1 MRINSIRS
9 SPTAKEK
16 DDYPAPLLVWQKHP
30 KQVDQTVLPSH
41 VKLVRSQDFINSRYL
56 IQNFPQRFVHGTLA
70 TNSHATVVFDY
81 RHNRRDPC
89 SMLNSLSVQSK
100 TRRSNSTNMRT
111 REPMALVGRSSALVV
126 LIRQYGVPLVVPSWY
141 PGCWRTIRR
150 TLQSGF
156 LLNLASRCAFSPIE
170 CPMVRTS
177 SFPADYTAFP

>member
-9 SPTAKEK
+9 SPTAKKK

-30 KQVDQTVLPSH
+30 KRVDQTVLPSH
-41 VKLVRSQDFINSRYL
+41 VKLVRSQDIINNRYL
-56 IQNFPQRFVHGTLA
+56 IQNFLQRFVHRTLA

-81 RHNRRDPC
+81 RHNRRDPY
-89 SMLNSLSVQSK
+89 SMLDSLSVQSK
-100 TRRSNSTNMRT
+100 MSCSTRRSNSINMQT
-111 REPMALVGRSSALVV
+111 RVPMALVGRSSVS
-126 LIRQYGVPLVVPSWY
+126 VVPSRY
-141 PGCWRTIRR
+141 PGCWRTIRS